1 MERYLLP
8 LDQIASK
15 YLVGSKA
22 FHLGELRRAGVRV
35 PAGFCIT
42 TAAYRLFLQEAGI
55 DLEAAVSSLDWE
67 SMELQ
72 RALWGKEMVKY
83 PLPDRLYG
91 AIEEAYGG
99 LGEEKPVTVRS
110 SATREDLPEA
120 SFAGQ
125 YETHLNV
132 LGLEELIEKIRAC
145 WASLWN
151 ALAYLHRH
159 HISPLEVAMGVVVQ
173 EQIPADVSGV
183 LFTLNPSTG
192 LEEEMLIEAH
202 WGLGEAVVSG
212 KVTPDRFVVDAW
224 NEGIRSQ
231 KISEKR
237 MMVVPAHPLGIKE
250 AEVPEEKRAQ
260 ASLTEEQLLQT
271 DATGV

>member
-1 MERYLLP
+1 L
-8 LDQIASK
+8 
-15 YLVGSKA
+15 
-22 FHLGELRRAGVRV
+22 RV

-55 DLEAAVSSLDWE
+55 DLEAAVSSLDWG

-72 RALWGKEMVKY
+72 RAPLGKEMVKH
-83 PLPDRLYG
+83 PLPHRLYG
-91 AIEEAYGG
+91 AIEEAYRG
-99 LGEEKPVTVRS
+99 LGGEKPVAVRS

-125 YETHLNV
+125 YETYLNV
-132 LGLEELIEKIRAC
+132 LGLEELVEKIRVC

-151 ALAYLHRH
+151 VGALSYLHGH

-173 EQIPADVSGV
+173 EQVPAEVSGV

-202 WGLGEAVVSG
+202 WGLGEAVVWG

-224 NEGIRSQ
+224 NEQVR
-231 KISEKR
+231 R
-237 MMVVPAHPLGIKE
+237 
-250 AEVPEEKRAQ
+250 
-260 ASLTEEQLLQT
+260 
-271 DATGV
+271 